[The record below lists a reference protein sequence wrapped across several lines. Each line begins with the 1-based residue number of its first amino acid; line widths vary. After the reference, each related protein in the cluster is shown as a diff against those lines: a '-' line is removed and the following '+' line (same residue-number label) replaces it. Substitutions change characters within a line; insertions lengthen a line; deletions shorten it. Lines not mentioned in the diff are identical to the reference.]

1 MRDNL
6 KFIDPLRIC
15 AFGWGYGGYA
25 ASMMLIDDSQQV
37 LQCAVAINPIVSFG
51 YHCEYH
57 KRQSARVGSARL
69 KVSLTI
75 LTLNVL
81 AHISCTLMG
90 SIEEALY
97 IYSIYREAIGIDFNK
112 TFTFAKEPTFEQ
124 KLKLKF

>member
-51 YHCEYH
+51 YHCEYE
-57 KRQSARVGSARL
+57 RRRRT
-69 KVSLTI
+69 LTNLLRI
-75 LTLNVL
+75 QWNLP
-81 AHISCTLMG
+81 C
-90 SIEEALY
+90 
-97 IYSIYREAIGIDFNK
+97 
-112 TFTFAKEPTFEQ
+112 FTPQ
-124 KLKLKF
+124 